1 MKKKGEENEVRQR
14 RGEKKYTKRKKKMM
28 RDSEVGFEM
37 VK

>member
-1 MKKKGEENEVRQR
+1 MKNKEENEARQR
-14 RGEKKYTKRKKKMM
+14 HGEKKYTERKKKMV

>member
-1 MKKKGEENEVRQR
+1 MKKQR
-14 RGEKKYTKRKKKMM
+14 HDEKKYTERKKNMM